1 MMFMDKKVMERLDE
15 MLEDGINGT
24 FEESNYNETQ
34 LSKLESKWMR
44 YLTSSKLSYQKTER
58 DRERLKELVSDI
70 SHQTKTP
77 LANIL
82 LYTQLLQE
90 QNLDGRSRQLASEIQ
105 QQSEKLNFLIQS
117 LVKISRLET
126 GTFQLSP
133 CEHDIN
139 DTIISATEQI
149 APKAESRQ
157 IQIFDTPERC
167 ITKFDSKWT
176 REALF
181 NILDNA
187 IKYSP
192 KNSVVTVSVSV
203 FEMFA
208 CICVADQGI
217 GIPEEDLP
225 RIFGR
230 FYRGQ
235 NVREQ
240 GGVGIGLYLSRQIIE
255 GQGGYIT
262 VESKLGR
269 TSVFK
274 IFLPV

>member
-1 MMFMDKKVMERLDE
+1 M
-15 MLEDGINGT
+15 
-24 FEESNYNETQ
+24 
-34 LSKLESKWMR
+34 
-44 YLTSSKLSYQKTER
+44 
-58 DRERLKELVSDI
+58 
-70 SHQTKTP
+70 
-77 LANIL
+77 
-82 LYTQLLQE
+82 
-90 QNLDGRSRQLASEIQ
+90 
-105 QQSEKLNFLIQS
+105 
-117 LVKISRLET
+117 KISRLET

-157 IQIFDTPERC
+157 IQIFYTPERC